1 MFFCIYTKEKLTSF
15 YFFFHIAV
23 SFQVLYKL
31 KTTKVFE
38 RPKPKSIDEL
48 DEDPFA
54 IDNVAFCLNTR
65 LLAVAGS
72 SGHVVVYTFK
82 KNDASVDLNVGIPT
96 KGTYF
101 VMNI

>member
-1 MFFCIYTKEKLTSF
+1 MFIFGF
-15 YFFFHIAV
+15 YFSV

-72 SGHVVVYTFK
+72 SGHVVVYSFK
-82 KNDASVDLNVGIPT
+82 KNDASIDLNVSIAL
-96 KGTYF
+96 KIIL
-101 VMNI
+101 NI